1 MTAAF
6 DRKTL
11 SKLSQ
16 RDLRVLIWRQKWLN
30 TARAKQLPPDIT
42 DHGNGVDPFWTEW
55 WILSGR
61 GFGKLGCVETRVPTP
76 AGWRRL
82 GDLNIGDRVFDEA
95 GKPCAI
101 LNTFDD
107 TPEVAYRLTFS
118 DGTHIDCCG
127 DHQWVTWT
135 HRDRKQYLRKRPGV
149 TDFPANWPAHV
160 DLNERGDPSGPEV
173 RTTQD
178 IVDTLR
184 QNTAR
189 GDLNHCIPV
198 CGELQYPTRTLPLDP
213 WLLGYWLGNGLTKGA
228 LISCHHDDAKLVRR
242 KIEARGFCTT
252 DRALP
257 REFYVK
263 GLIPELR
270 RIGVFDNKHVPAAY
284 KEASPAQR
292 RVILA
297 GLLDSDGHCSKVNGH
312 IEFCSTDRR
321 LADDVVELA
330 RSLGQKPVLS
340 TGRAVLDGVDRG
352 EKYRVTWRSS
362 YNPFV
367 LPRKAAAW
375 RPPER
380 QALRNRHRMIV
391 GAERIAPKPMRC
403 LTVDSPNSMFL
414 WGDGMIPTHNTVCG
428 ANWLWNEVITD
439 TGPPTENQSFVIAPT
454 LNDVRY
460 TCFEGPTGL
469 LSVMPPEI
477 VADYNK
483 TNLIITLDNGGIIR
497 GFSAEEPERLRGPQ
511 AKRVW
516 GDEGAAWTADQDTW
530 DMMMFGLRLGTNP
543 RVVMTTTPKPK
554 EFIRGQTQP
563 KAHRHVTTGS
573 SYENRANLASTF
585 FDQLKTYEGTQLGRQ
600 EIEGELIDAEE
611 GGIIQ
616 RSWLRLWPHDRPLPA
631 FDYVIMSLDT
641 AFTEKTVDRKTHN
654 ADPTACGVWGVF
666 WWTDESGTA
675 TTNVMLLD
683 AWQDHLGLPE
693 LTRRVKREM
702 QVAYGDD
709 ADRPKLRPL
718 VGPARLATSG
728 HKPDIILIEEKGSG
742 ISLRQNLEAD
752 GIFTYAYNPGAEDKL
767 TRLHVVSDVFA
778 RRQVWMP
785 ESENPARKGKPKT
798 WCEPVIVQLC
808 SYRGPGS
815 IRHDDHLDQ
824 TTQAIRLCKNK
835 GLLKAIK
842 PRDERRDPVAES
854 EQAAYRPARRRGNP
868 YAA

>member
-1 MTAAF
+1 MTVALNKA
-6 DRKTL
+6 TL

-16 RDLRVLIWRQKWLN
+16 RDLKVLIWRQKWLN
-30 TARAKQLPPDIT
+30 TARPKQLPPDLT
-42 DHGNGVDPFWTEW
+42 DHGNGLDPDWTEW
-55 WILSGR
+55 GLLSGR

-76 AGWRRL
+76 VGWRRL
-82 GDLNIGDRVFDEA
+82 GDLNVGDRVFDET
-95 GKPCAI
+95 GTPCEI
-101 LNTFDD
+101 LKTFDD
-107 TPEVAYRLTFS
+107 TPEIAYRLTFS

-135 HRDRKQYLRKRPGV
+135 HRDRKEYLRYTNA
-149 TDFPANWPAHV
+149 TDFPLNWPTYMQV
-160 DLNERGDPSGPEV
+160 QPRTGDTVGPRT
-173 RTTQD
+173 RTTQE

-184 QNTAR
+184 QDTAR
-189 GDLNHCIPV
+189 RDLNHCIPV
-198 CGELQYPTRTLPLDP
+198 CGELQYSVRTLPLDP
-213 WLLGYWLGNGLTKGA
+213 WLLGYWLGNGTAKGA
-228 LISCHHDDAKLVRR
+228 LFSCHHDDAALVRR
-242 KIEARGFCTT
+242 KVEMRGFATT
-252 DRALP
+252 DRTLA
-257 REFYVK
+257 REFYVLE
-263 GLIPELR
+263 LIPELR
-270 RIGVFDNKHVPAAY
+270 RVGVLDNKHVPTVY
-284 KEASPAQR
+284 KEASPVQR

-297 GLLDSDGHCSKVNGH
+297 GLLDSDGHCDKTSGH
-312 IEFCSTDRR
+312 IEFCSMDRR
-321 LADDVVELA
+321 LAEDVVELA
-330 RSLGQKPVLS
+330 RSLGQKPVLA
-340 TGRAVLDGVDRG
+340 TGRATLNGVDYG
-352 EKYRVTWRSS
+352 EKYRVTWRST

-375 RPPER
+375 RKPEK

-391 GAERIAPKPMRC
+391 SAERIPSKPMRC
-403 LTVDSPNSMFL
+403 LTVDSPNHMFL
-414 WGDGMIPTHNTVCG
+414 WGEGMIPTHNTLTG
-428 ANWLWNEVITD
+428 ANWLVHAALTD
-439 TGPPTENQSFVIAPT
+439 PDHLPSAVIAPT

-460 TCFEGPTGL
+460 TCFEGPTGI
-469 LSVMPPEI
+469 LSLVPPDI
-477 VADYNK
+477 VKDYNK
-483 TNLIITLDNGGIIR
+483 TNLIITLDNDAVIR

-511 AKRVW
+511 FARVW
-516 GDEGAAWTADQDTW
+516 GDELAAWVSDQDTW

-543 RVVMTTTPKPK
+543 RVVWTTTPKPK
-554 EFIRGQTQP
+554 EMIRGLIEKKT
-563 KAHRHVTTGS
+563 HRHITTGS
-573 SYENRANLASTF
+573 SYENRANLAGTF

-611 GGIIQ
+611 GGVIQ

-631 FDYVIMSLDT
+631 FEYVIMSLDT

-654 ADPTACGVWGVF
+654 ADPTACQVWGVF
-666 WWTDESGTA
+666 WHTDPATLQA

-752 GIFTYAYNPGAEDKL
+752 GIFTYAYNPGGEDKL

-778 RRQVWMP
+778 RRQVWLP

-798 WCEPVIVQLC
+798 WCDPVVVQLC

-815 IRHDDHLDQ
+815 IRHDDHLDAA
-824 TTQAIRLCKNK
+824 TQAIRLCKNK

-842 PRDERRDPVAES
+842 PRDERRDPIADAEVAY
-854 EQAAYRPARRRGNP
+854 QPRRPRRNP
-868 YAA
+868 YGV